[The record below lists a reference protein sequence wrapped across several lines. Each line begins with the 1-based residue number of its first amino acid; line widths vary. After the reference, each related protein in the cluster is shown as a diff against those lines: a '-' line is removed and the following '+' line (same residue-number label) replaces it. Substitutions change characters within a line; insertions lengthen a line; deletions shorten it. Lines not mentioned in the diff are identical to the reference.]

1 MGGGACVSCKKT
13 LNYFSWAKNLK
24 ALRGIINLVNLGNE
38 ISLGIKLT
46 EEKKEVSKIKTGLQ
60 RRRRGDME
68 GRRWL
73 PVMQYNTELV
83 SIGKNLNS

>member
-1 MGGGACVSCKKT
+1 MQENTKLCIF
-13 LNYFSWAKNLK
+13 LEQKNLK
-24 ALRGIINLVNLGNE
+24 ALCGIINLVNLGNE
-38 ISLGIKLT
+38 ISLGLKLT
-46 EEKKEVSKIKTGLQ
+46 EEKKEVLKIKTGLQ

>member
-13 LNYFSWAKNLK
+13 LNYFSLAKNLK
-24 ALRGIINLVNLGNE
+24 ALCGIINLVNLGNE

-46 EEKKEVSKIKTGLQ
+46 EEKKEVLKIKTGLQ